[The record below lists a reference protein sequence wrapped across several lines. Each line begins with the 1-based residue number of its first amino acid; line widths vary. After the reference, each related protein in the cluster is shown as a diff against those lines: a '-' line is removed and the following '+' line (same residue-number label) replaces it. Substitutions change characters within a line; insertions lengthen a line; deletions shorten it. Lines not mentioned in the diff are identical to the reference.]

1 MKTPYSNSD
10 SLELE
15 NVTQR
20 LSSMNTSPIS
30 QSNQVIESLIR
41 KTKQDKSFTELLLS
55 SLQKAKLIAKEELNS
70 DLFDAL
76 EWPLNIEDYKT
87 YLISLSKWMPEECD
101 DDVWKTPGTKSHQEV
116 DDRLNHF
123 HWLINQKVGE
133 NDSTIIQNINW
144 FSKWLVDYANCWGS
158 FLNTTDSFNQN
169 TLDSFIN
176 NSPKYRVQDS
186 MIAGLPNNPSGW
198 LTFNQFFAR
207 ELNPGLRPI
216 ASPFDNK
223 VVTAPADCNY
233 RAQYKIGLDSSIPEV
248 TIKNTHKFAN
258 IENLLEGSKFKS
270 DFANGT
276 FVHYFLSPFS
286 YHRFHTPVAGIV
298 KECYPIH
305 GLVYLDV
312 EILNKQFNSPDNAE
326 GGYQFSQAR
335 GVIMIDT
342 TDSPYGNVGMVA
354 VIPIGMCQVS
364 SVNMTATVDSDLLK
378 GDEFGYFMFGGS
390 DIIVLFQ
397 EGVNPQIDVN
407 DDYRH
412 YGCRIANCTSST

>member
-30 QSNQVIESLIR
+30 QSNQVIESLIG
-41 KTKQDKSFTELLLS
+41 KTKQDKSFTELLLA
-55 SLQKAKLIAKEELNS
+55 SLQKAKLIAKEELSS

-76 EWPLNIEDYKT
+76 QWPLNIEDYKT

-116 DDRLNHF
+116 DERLNHF

-186 MIAGLPNNPSGW
+186 IIAGLPNNPSGW
-198 LTFNQFFAR
+198 LK
-207 ELNPGLRPI
+207 E
-216 ASPFDNK
+216 S
-223 VVTAPADCNY
+223 VV
-233 RAQYKIGLDSSIPEV
+233 
-248 TIKNTHKFAN
+248 
-258 IENLLEGSKFKS
+258 FKK
-270 DFANGT
+270 
-276 FVHYFLSPFS
+276 L
-286 YHRFHTPVAGIV
+286 
-298 KECYPIH
+298 
-305 GLVYLDV
+305 
-312 EILNKQFNSPDNAE
+312 
-326 GGYQFSQAR
+326 
-335 GVIMIDT
+335 
-342 TDSPYGNVGMVA
+342 
-354 VIPIGMCQVS
+354 
-364 SVNMTATVDSDLLK
+364 
-378 GDEFGYFMFGGS
+378 
-390 DIIVLFQ
+390 
-397 EGVNPQIDVN
+397 PQQL
-407 DDYRH
+407 
-412 YGCRIANCTSST
+412 A